1 MKNNNN
7 NFVIIIPIYNV
18 LNDCE
23 KASLC
28 SLSKM
33 FDRDSS
39 LTTVFIG
46 IECIFK
52 KEFNLICSIL
62 ETSNVKFE
70 LFNPFY
76 FSSIRTYNLLL
87 TNPCFY
93 KRFSQYRYLL
103 IFQLDAYLIGLDLNK
118 FMLKDYTF
126 IGAPWFDNE
135 GKENGASMIGNGG
148 FSLRKSND
156 FLRILK
162 NNSVV
167 SQLFWRMYR
176 PYNTPYRRLFKLLI
190 LYPHMLYAYIRR
202 LPFELEWSKYNNVN
216 EDVIFSSL
224 FSMDD
229 SFSIPDFKD
238 ALEFSFECYPNRC
251 YDLNNKNLPL
261 GCHAWSRYDLDF
273 WKSHLPDL
281 RKF

>member
-1 MKNNNN
+1 
-7 NFVIIIPIYNV
+7 
-18 LNDCE
+18 L
-23 KASLC
+23 
-28 SLSKM
+28 
-33 FDRDSS
+33 
-39 LTTVFIG
+39 
-46 IECIFK
+46 
-52 KEFNLICSIL
+52 
-62 ETSNVKFE
+62 
-70 LFNPFY
+70 
-76 FSSIRTYNLLL
+76 
-87 TNPCFY
+87 
-93 KRFSQYRYLL
+93 YLL
-103 IFQLDAYLIGLDLNK
+103 IFQLDAYLIGVDLNK

-126 IGAPWFDNE
+126 IGAPWFDDE

-148 FSLRKSND
+148 FSLRKSKD

-162 NNSVV
+162 NNSIV

-176 PYNTPYRRLFKLLI
+176 PYNTLYRRLFKLLI
-190 LYPHMLYAYIRR
+190 LYPYKLYACIRR

-238 ALEFSFECYPNRC
+238 ALEFSFECYPNKC
-251 YDLNNKNLPL
+251 YNLNNKNLPL